1 MRIFSATWREFHKWT
16 RIPFQFQLWPGIDIW
31 IRGVITLFLSL
42 SLSLGSVLFF
52 WTFHLF
58 SVLSLSSFGTFSLDI
73 LSFYVLSLSSFGIFP
88 LKILSLLPVYL
99 SLSLGCLLCERRSDA
114 GPIRILLFSS
124 LKNVQVYLISK
135 GPQKHFVC
143 LHCLY
148 RQTKYSK
155 IWSELTPLLSVE
167 DPAHLY
173 MRSGS
178 DQIIRNYRV

>member
-73 LSFYVLSLSSFGIFP
+73 LS
-88 LKILSLLPVYL
+88 LLPVYL

-114 GPIRILLFSS
+114 GPIRILLFSN

-135 GPQKHFVC
+135 GPQKHFTC
-143 LHCLY
+143 LHCPY

>member
-16 RIPFQFQLWPGIDIW
+16 RIPFQFQLWPGIDIR
-31 IRGVITLFLSL
+31 IRGVLTLFLSL
-42 SLSLGSVLFF
+42 SLWDQFFSFGHSIFFLFYLF
-52 WTFHLF
+52 LLSGHFLWTFYLF
-58 SVLSLSSFGTFSLDI
+58 MF
-73 LSFYVLSLSSFGIFP
+73 
-88 LKILSLLPVYL
+88 YL